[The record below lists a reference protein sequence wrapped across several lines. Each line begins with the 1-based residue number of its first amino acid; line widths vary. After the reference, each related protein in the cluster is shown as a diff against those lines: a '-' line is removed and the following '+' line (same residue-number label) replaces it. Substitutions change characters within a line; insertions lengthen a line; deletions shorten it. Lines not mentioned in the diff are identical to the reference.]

1 MKRLISYI
9 PDFITSMNLLC
20 GVIGVVFAFKC
31 RFDMAFYFMLAAAVF
46 DFLDG
51 FVARLLGAYSDL
63 GKELD
68 SLSDVVSFGVLPS
81 VMLYSLMKTFMFGE
95 SLVCWVPLLI
105 AVFSGIRL
113 AKFNVDT
120 RQHSSF
126 LGLPTP
132 ACALLCAS
140 LSYFVC
146 STPDTFLSVW
156 VAGPIFVPVLSV
168 VLCFL
173 LVCDLPM
180 FSFKFSKEDSRT
192 LKLKRLTYILL
203 LVVVAVVCI
212 CLSLN
217 WSLIVMLAIV
227 LYLFENVV
235 YYFAKI

>member
-1 MKRLISYI
+1 MKKIISYI
-9 PDFITSMNLLC
+9 PDCITSMNLLC
-20 GVIGVVFAFKC
+20 GIIGVVFAFKC
-31 RFDMAFYFMLAAAVF
+31 RFDMAFYFMMAAAVF

-51 FVARLLGAYSDL
+51 FVARLLGAYSDM

-81 VMLYSLMKTFMFGE
+81 VMLYSLMKTFMFEE

-113 AKFNVDT
+113 AKFNVDS

-140 LSYFVC
+140 LAYFVC
-146 STPDTFLSVW
+146 ATPNSFLALW
-156 VAGPIFVPVLSV
+156 VAGPVFIPALSL

-173 LVCDLPM
+173 LVCELPM
-180 FSFKFSKEDSRT
+180 FSFKFSKDDSKS
-192 LKLKRLTYILL
+192 LKLKRLTFLA
-203 LVVVAVVCI
+203 LVAIVSVVCLL
-212 CLSLN
+212 CSLN
-217 WSLIVMLAIV
+217 WSLIVMFAIV
-227 LYLFENVV
+227 LYILKNIV
-235 YYFAKI
+235 YFFAKI

>member
-126 LGLPTP
+126 WDFLLRRVRCC
-132 ACALLCAS
+132 AHLCHISCALLRILFCLCGWPDRYLCLSSPLCCAS
-140 LSYFVC
+140 CWYVIFRCSLSN
-146 STPDTFLSVW
+146 SQR
-156 VAGPIFVPVLSV
+156 
-168 VLCFL
+168 
-173 LVCDLPM
+173 
-180 FSFKFSKEDSRT
+180 K
-192 LKLKRLTYILL
+192 IL
-203 LVVVAVVCI
+203 AR
-212 CLSLN
+212 SN
-217 WSLIVMLAIV
+217 
-227 LYLFENVV
+227 
-235 YYFAKI
+235 